1 MGGMS
6 DTREGATLLS
16 QINGLIAVG
25 GIAVLIAF
33 LPVLAG
39 GDVRPLPLLIGVLLI
54 IGGVIVN
61 AIRSRP

>member
-1 MGGMS
+1 MGGMG
-6 DTREGATLLS
+6 DTREDATLLS

>member
-1 MGGMS
+1 MS
-6 DTREGATLLS
+6 DQRQDAGVLS
-16 QINGLIAVG
+16 RLNGLIAIG

-33 LPVLAG
+33 VPVFGG

-61 AIRSRP
+61 AIKSHP

>member
-1 MGGMS
+1 MSGMS
-6 DTREGATLLS
+6 HQQEDAGWLS

-33 LPVLAG
+33 VPAFG
-39 GDVRPLPLLIGVLLI
+39 GGEVRALPLLIGVLLI

-61 AIRSRP
+61 AIRSRS